1 MVGAT
6 VVPVCTYPAGAPP
19 MVTVGVYVAIDA
31 AALDADAAA
40 DAVPDVAPDTDG
52 VLIVG
57 SLGTV
62 TDGTDELDTVG
73 AEIEGLDIV
82 GTFGSNGTA
91 L

>member
-1 MVGAT
+1 
-6 VVPVCTYPAGAPP
+6 
-19 MVTVGVYVAIDA
+19 VAIDA

-40 DAVPDVAPDTDG
+40 DDVPDLEPDTDG
-52 VLIVG
+52 VVTVG
-57 SLGTV
+57 KLGTV

-73 AEIEGLDIV
+73 VDIEGLDIV